1 MKSVLNGLSEVFV
14 QHGNPVQ
21 KPDLLQTQVQGRGVP
36 LTVVSPGLVGWSS
49 HVSVV
54 ALSEGV
60 PDVLWSS
67 LPAPEHLRCPQLL
80 LCPSQ
85 AMHRNIFQGGKGFQ
99 WEKMKLDYFF
109 EVTTRESHY
118 GFKVG
123 KKRLS

>member
-49 HVSVV
+49 RVSVV

-80 LCPSQ
+80 LHLCAQFPLVSDLW
-85 AMHRNIFQGGKGFQ
+85 K
-99 WEKMKLDYFF
+99 KLLFSVYLKPCTEIYFK
-109 EVTTRESHY
+109 EV
-118 GFKVG
+118 KVFNG
-123 KKRLS
+123 KK